1 MGLALVGIACSDPLD
16 CASPSLAVG
25 TGEQAPVLLDA
36 GDPVRLVHGPQGG
49 WHVEVAGVITH
60 TGPEIAVSPTLTVP
74 DSGLQLAGA
83 QQPTFLALDG
93 YDLQTCS
100 GRFAGVRAY
109 LDDPLPE
116 GSIDQALIC
125 ELHGQSL
132 QLSVSAEDLASGA
145 VATAQVTVEA
155 ERDPADACR

>member
-1 MGLALVGIACSDPLD
+1 M
-16 CASPSLAVG
+16 G
-25 TGEQAPVLLDA
+25 TGERSPALLEA

-49 WHVEVAGVITH
+49 WHVEVAGLVDQ
-60 TGPEIAVSPTLTVP
+60 TGPEIAVSPTLTIP

-83 QQPTFLALDG
+83 QQPTFLALDA
-93 YDLQTCS
+93 YDPQTCS

-116 GSIDQALIC
+116 GSIDQALVC
-125 ELHGQSL
+125 GLHGQSL
-132 QLSVSAEDLASGA
+132 RLSVSAEDLASGA